1 MGDSDCWSIFL
12 EQFATENGAYINQSD
27 GVYMLG
33 QMYSFDKKL
42 EVVAVFWLALI
53 WDYQQGKK
61 VKHGV
66 VPKYAVWVPSSWTR
80 STVRLWYTAGSCRR
94 PTYLAALVLRRTLE
108 RNLLTNLT
116 ILCCYNCKWRIPL
129 AHCWATCIGFTSI
142 LASWLTKAPSHRF
155 LTAF

>member
-42 EVVAVFWLALI
+42 EVAAVFWLALI

-66 VPKYAVWVPSSWTR
+66 VAKICCMSTKFMDKIYCEIMIYGRVLLPSDMF
-80 STVRLWYTAGSCRR
+80 GSISAEKD
-94 PTYLAALVLRRTLE
+94 T
-108 RNLLTNLT
+108 
-116 ILCCYNCKWRIPL
+116 
-129 AHCWATCIGFTSI
+129 GS
-142 LASWLTKAPSHRF
+142 
-155 LTAF
+155 